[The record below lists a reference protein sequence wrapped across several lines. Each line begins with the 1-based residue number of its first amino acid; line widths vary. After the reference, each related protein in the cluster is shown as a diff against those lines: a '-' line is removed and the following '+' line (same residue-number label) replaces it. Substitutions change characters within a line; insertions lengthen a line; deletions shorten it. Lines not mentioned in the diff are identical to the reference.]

1 MHISDVH
8 LDLSYKVGTTTD
20 CGMPMCCMN
29 FTEMANDPNKAAGYW
44 GSYYCDT
51 PVWMFEDMLSQIKE
65 QFGEVSNL
73 AT

>member
-1 MHISDVH
+1 
-8 LDLSYKVGTTTD
+8 
-20 CGMPMCCMN
+20 MN